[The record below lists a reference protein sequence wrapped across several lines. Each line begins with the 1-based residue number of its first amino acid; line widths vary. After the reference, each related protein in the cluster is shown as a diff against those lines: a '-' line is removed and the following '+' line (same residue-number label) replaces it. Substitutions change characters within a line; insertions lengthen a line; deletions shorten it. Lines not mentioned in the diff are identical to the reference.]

1 MHPLFAHKVRTILYL
16 LAWLPVAGLLMYPLH
31 FSAGL
36 PPVESAA
43 VLLPM
48 CEVYALICLSPWYL
62 CRVLPIGPGQI
73 PKILQS
79 HVAAAVVASLFW
91 IVLRHEV
98 DYRRPLLPG
107 ETATAR
113 TWVADKAHGAK
124 FERFVR
130 IDGPDGGMC
139 AQARTVWCLM
149 DRAARRP
156 IRVPDRIVAAFL

>member
-1 MHPLFAHKVRTILYL
+1 MTPAIQPPDGRQVFTLTFTPVDEDIDENGHVNNVVYLGWVQTMAIAHWTS
-16 LAWLPVAGLLMYPLH
+16 LMP
-31 FSAGL
+31 AT
-36 PPVESAA
+36 E
-43 VLLPM
+43 
-48 CEVYALICLSPWYL
+48 
-62 CRVLPIGPGQI
+62 QD
-73 PKILQS
+73 
-79 HVAAAVVASLFW
+79 SLFW

-98 DYRRPLLPG
+98 DYRRALLPG

-130 IDGPDGGMC
+130 IDGPDGMMC

-156 IRVPDRIVAAFL
+156 IRVPERIVAAFL